1 MNEILFLLTSIRS
14 SRYCRY
20 ALYSSSSTSFIS
32 KATAAAAATAAAV
45 AAVIFLAEGR
55 GFQKLLLGRWFR
67 WKPIGQG
74 VRGFPRSQS
83 ISALETT
90 SPIKSKKNQ
99 PGIVGQ
105 VPVRYK
111 QSMHVCQTYAWTD
124 PSSAH
129 SAPVHRLL
137 ISSSALGTGSA
148 LSSYTRH
155 VITPIHVRF
164 GSYVRA
170 RILEVVVRVGWFE
183 VLGVQKDCSLA
194 QPRVHDR

>member
-74 VRGFPRSQS
+74 VRGFP
-83 ISALETT
+83 
-90 SPIKSKKNQ
+90 
-99 PGIVGQ
+99 
-105 VPVRYK
+105 
-111 QSMHVCQTYAWTD
+111 
-124 PSSAH
+124 
-129 SAPVHRLL
+129 
-137 ISSSALGTGSA
+137 
-148 LSSYTRH
+148 
-155 VITPIHVRF
+155 
-164 GSYVRA
+164 
-170 RILEVVVRVGWFE
+170 
-183 VLGVQKDCSLA
+183 
-194 QPRVHDR
+194 